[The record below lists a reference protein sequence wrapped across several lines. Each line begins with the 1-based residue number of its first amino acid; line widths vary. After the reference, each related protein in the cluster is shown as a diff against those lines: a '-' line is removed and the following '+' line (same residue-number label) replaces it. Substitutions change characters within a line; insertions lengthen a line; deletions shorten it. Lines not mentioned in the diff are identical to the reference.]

1 VGRGF
6 TFSLFRL
13 VFTED
18 GAAVQGAPMG
28 ISRLFGGP
36 GFNQRETWLLT
47 LSKTVW
53 VLLHLHNY
61 VQASLL
67 RYTVMIP

>member
-1 VGRGF
+1 
-6 TFSLFRL
+6 
-13 VFTED
+13 
-18 GAAVQGAPMG
+18 MG